1 MKILRIYLD
10 TSVIG
15 GCYDSEFQF
24 ESLKLIQKIK
34 EGNYICLFSEVTLKE
49 LEQAPDKVK
58 KIIMDLPSPQL
69 EFIKLNTSMIEL
81 RNAYLEANIVSPKST
96 DDATH
101 VAIAT
106 ISMADAIVSWNFKHI
121 VQLDKMKMYNQINL
135 LNGYGILTIVSPR
148 EIINYE

>member
-69 EFIKLNTSMIEL
+69 EFIKLNISMIEL
-81 RNAYLEANIVSPKST
+81 SKKTE
-96 DDATH
+96 
-101 VAIAT
+101 
-106 ISMADAIVSWNFKHI
+106 
-121 VQLDKMKMYNQINL
+121 KMW
-135 LNGYGILTIVSPR
+135 
-148 EIINYE
+148 